1 MADKRMRSAD
11 DERAPERKTDL
22 EVQADEAHKALRRLR
37 REPTTGWPRSGLRD
51 AAWNV
56 RTALGS
62 VSRNHLSL

>member
-37 REPTTGWPRSGLRD
+37 REPTTG
-51 AAWNV
+51 
-56 RTALGS
+56 
-62 VSRNHLSL
+62 